1 MGALSVMSKDK
12 PFSDPK
18 PFCGP
23 MTTQPLENG
32 ETISTQTQPMMPA
45 VGRPRTAVKKPSI
58 KTQPLAAEIAQKSR
72 RNSLRKQREAQK
84 AKPLLK

>member
-1 MGALSVMSKDK
+1 MSKDK
-12 PFSDPK
+12 PFSGPKPFFDPK

-45 VGRPRTAVKKPSI
+45 VGRQRTAAKKPSI
-58 KTQPLAAEIAQKSR
+58 KAQPLAAEIAQKSR